1 MINVSHRQRQTDDAK
16 NRQFSSRLC
25 KWTMALDS
33 SRDEPTIR
41 CETKKYGYTGV
52 VCAKKPPMIKSDG
65 IQLKYHNGI
74 QLWEYFWD

>member
-1 MINVSHRQRQTDDAK
+1 
-16 NRQFSSRLC
+16 
-25 KWTMALDS
+25 MALDS